1 MDELRTVVTVA
12 DGVEMYKLVYMN
24 ILSNNCAAGDIY
36 KRVLHQPYENPFIWT
51 LFQPVDFIDFIDK
64 YNQVNF
70 YNIRM
75 ENNDPDLGNH
85 FEIILDNVYRIKHIH
100 MVFDPLYDTPTVFND
115 IDVHYNRIWEY
126 IYTKYMTRLKR
137 INKTETPKIVFLDSD
152 FSSKRVIDLP
162 YICERHNYPALI
174 FTPNRQVVS
183 ISSKHINTVY
193 VDLDIPFNPISVIR
207 TYENA
212 IKEFLK
218 DAETI

>member
-51 LFQPVDFIDFIDK
+51 LFQPDDFIDFIDK

-126 IYTKYMTRLKR
+126 IYIYK
-137 INKTETPKIVFLDSD
+137 VHDQ
-152 FSSKRVIDLP
+152 
-162 YICERHNYPALI
+162 A
-174 FTPNRQVVS
+174 
-183 ISSKHINTVY
+183 
-193 VDLDIPFNPISVIR
+193 
-207 TYENA
+207 
-212 IKEFLK
+212 
-218 DAETI
+218 